1 MMQDNGRGQKKSYA
15 AAIRQRRAK
24 KESKFKIALK
34 KAASIMGDFLCRNVR
49 TFVGVAIASALLTA
63 VVGAVAFS
71 VVILPD
77 RRGVITVTVPDL
89 VGTYYEKSDD
99 ESIYSVSVR
108 YEHNEDVP
116 AGVVIKQYPTAGL
129 ERKVIPNERTYEL
142 TLVVSRGRNTVML
155 PDLSG
160 KTEQQAA
167 DELRRLGLECVI
179 EYNQASETP
188 RGCVCATEPSAFVD
202 VPTGGA
208 VTLIISGEA
217 PKSFVM
223 PALTGLN
230 ETEAIERL
238 TRLGIAVGKSDYV
251 KSDEPLGT
259 VVAQSIPFG
268 SNVTTD
274 ATVYLTVSR
283 GNK

>member
-1 MMQDNGRGQKKSYA
+1 M
-15 AAIRQRRAK
+15 
-24 KESKFKIALK
+24 
-34 KAASIMGDFLCRNVR
+34 KATGDFLCRNVR
-49 TFVGVAIASALLTA
+49 TFVGIALASALLTA

-77 RRGVITVTVPDL
+77 KRGVITVTVPDL
-89 VGTYYEKSDD
+89 IGTYYEKNDD

-108 YEHNEDVP
+108 YEYNEDVP
-116 AGVVIKQYPTAGL
+116 AGVVVKQYPTAGL
-129 ERKVIPNERTYEL
+129 ERKVIPGERTYEL

-155 PDLSG
+155 PNLMG
-160 KTEQQAA
+160 KTEQYAV
-167 DELRRLGLECVI
+167 DELHRLGLECDV
-179 EYNQASETP
+179 EYDMSSELP
-188 RGCVCATEPSAFVD
+188 RGCVCATVPSAYSD

-217 PKSFVM
+217 SKSFVM

-230 ETEAIERL
+230 ETEAIARL
-238 TRLGIAVGKSDYV
+238 TRLGVAVGKSDYV
-251 KSDEPLGT
+251 TSDEPLGI

-274 ATVYLTVSR
+274 ATVYLTVSK
-283 GNK
+283 GNR

>member
-1 MMQDNGRGQKKSYA
+1 MIQRGQKKSYA
-15 AAIRQRRAK
+15 AAISKRRTK
-24 KESKFKIALK
+24 KESKFVLSFK
-34 KAASIMGDFLCRNVR
+34 KTAARIGDFLCRNVGA
-49 TFVGVAIASALLTA
+49 FVGVAIAVALLTA
-63 VVGAVAFS
+63 VVGIAAFS
-71 VVILPD
+71 IVILPD
-77 RRGVITVTVPDL
+77 KRGVISVTVPDF
-89 VGTYYEKSDD
+89 VGTYYEKSGD

-108 YEHNEDVP
+108 YEYDEDVP

-129 ERKVIPNERTYEL
+129 ERKVIPNKRTYEL
-142 TLVVSRGRNTVML
+142 ALVVSRGKNTVML

-160 KTEQQAA
+160 KTEQQAS
-167 DELRRLGLECVI
+167 DELRRLGLECTT
-179 EYNQASETP
+179 EYNNASGFAHG
-188 RGCVCATEPSAFVD
+188 RVCATVPSAFCD
-202 VPTGGA
+202 VPPGSV

-217 PKSFVM
+217 PGSFVM

-238 TRLGIAVGKSDYV
+238 TRLGVSVGKSDYV
-251 KSDEPLGT
+251 TSDKPLGI

-274 ATVYLTVSR
+274 STVYLTVSK